1 MLIIKLL
8 HIFII
13 EMLDMYDICFVTL
26 RIVIN
31 ELSLQRF
38 LYSINMKKIVLLVLA
53 GMLMFPAVMDAKHFK
68 TKVPVESGQTPIRTP
83 VTAFISV
90 DLNETTGL
98 LTLSFVGDVGDLQI
112 TISQNGIV
120 IDSDYVYATN
130 GGTESYDLSSY
141 PVGEYLLTLET
152 NDGAITQYLIYV
164 EDD

>member
-1 MLIIKLL
+1 
-8 HIFII
+8 
-13 EMLDMYDICFVTL
+13 
-26 RIVIN
+26 
-31 ELSLQRF
+31 
-38 LYSINMKKIVLLVLA
+38 MKKLFLLILVGIMFFPCGIV
-53 GMLMFPAVMDAKHFK
+53 AKKFK
-68 TKVPVESGQTPIRTP
+68 KIEADSGQIPIRTS
-83 VTAFISV
+83 VLSNVSV

>member
-1 MLIIKLL
+1 MMNGKVFKEKELPPPDGYPIKSP
-8 HIFII
+8 
-13 EMLDMYDICFVTL
+13 T
-26 RIVIN
+26 
-31 ELSLQRF
+31 
-38 LYSINMKKIVLLVLA
+38 
-53 GMLMFPAVMDAKHFK
+53 
-68 TKVPVESGQTPIRTP
+68 
-83 VTAFISV
+83 TAEVNVS
-90 DLNETTGL
+90 LNETTGL
-98 LTLSFVGDVGDLQI
+98 LTLSFVGDVGNLQI